1 MRGGNLGLMFRREG
15 LTYLR
20 VRLRMKDQE
29 GLGEAFSKEPL
40 HCLLGQSL
48 EYIIYIFQEAKGCLF
63 QV

>member
-1 MRGGNLGLMFRREG
+1 MFRRVG

-40 HCLLGQSL
+40 HCLLGRSL
-48 EYIIYIFQEAKGCLF
+48 ESEWGTPRSWGGEAP
-63 QV
+63 

>member
-48 EYIIYIFQEAKGCLF
+48 ESEWGTPRSWGGEAP
-63 QV
+63 